1 MERDQF
7 LSKIRTNLPQALLP
21 QASPEHPGAFPAP
34 APVGATRPELI
45 EQFKRELEAL
55 SGYVHLPEDRPAALQ
70 TVLDLIRSHHA
81 ERILAWDE
89 ASLGLPGLTAS
100 LAEAGIIIEDSYV
113 PATGETRRARLDRLD
128 GVLVGL
134 TGADGGLADTGAI
147 ALSSGPGRG
156 RLASLLPPV
165 HLALL
170 PATKLYPS
178 LPAFLSAPPPATD
191 AGGDASSNLVFIT
204 GPSRTGDIEM
214 TLSMGVHGPGE
225 VHVIIIPTA
234 ASS

>member
-1 MERDQF
+1 MEREQF
-7 LSKIRTNLPQALLP
+7 LSKIRTNLPQARLP
-21 QASPEHPGAFPAP
+21 QASPEHPGAFPVP
-34 APVGATRPELI
+34 TPVDASRPELI

-55 SGYVHLPEDRPAALQ
+55 SGYVHLPADRPAAFQ

-81 ERILAWDE
+81 QRILAWDE

-100 LAEAGIIIEDSYV
+100 LTEAGITIEDSYV

-178 LPAFLSAPPPATD
+178 LPAFLAANPTATD
-191 AGGDASSNLVFIT
+191 AGSNLIFIT

-225 VHVIIIPTA
+225 VHVIIIPVTD
-234 ASS
+234 SSY